1 MPGYGL
7 LLLLLLLLARRLLRR
22 WRACVRPRRRD

>member
-1 MPGYGL
+1 MPGYG